1 MSRVLTVL
9 LKKLTQM
16 ELTLR
21 KVFINFFVKLCVKIE
36 ISTRR
41 GVHTLKNDELVSL
54 RELW

>member
-36 ISTRR
+36 
-41 GVHTLKNDELVSL
+41 KAQDE
-54 RELW
+54 EYIP